1 MVAYSNEAKTELL
14 GVPAELIE
22 RHGAVSPE
30 VAEAMADG
38 AIERF
43 GADLGVGITGIAGPD
58 GGTEEKPVGYVCI
71 CVKASGGRDAR
82 PRPGDPGRPR
92 RHPRPLRAR
101 SRCT

>member
-1 MVAYSNEAKTELL
+1 ML

-38 AIERF
+38 AIARF

-71 CVKASGGRDAR
+71 CVKVAGGRCSPETR
-82 PRPGDPGRPR
+82 
-92 RHPRPLRAR
+92 
-101 SRCT
+101 